1 MRPRSRLRKRHVV
14 FRRPV
19 NTGCDPDLHWTSYLP
34 LGSDIS
40 PGLLPDCKFCGL
52 ETTDLRI
59 SLQRAVIQAYL
70 QIYCFSYT
78 RSHFYALIC
87 KVYLNSVPIP
97 NTWSHI
103 FSVCFPILHLICNFF
118 FIQFKFVNLF
128 NTQTWFVRLVPSR
141 NQNLQ
146 IAFQYIN
153 WWYDSQYLNVPVKNR
168 NPDS

>member
-14 FRRPV
+14 CRRPV

-59 SLQRAVIQAYL
+59 SLHEPWYKHTYKFIVFPTLDLI
-70 QIYCFSYT
+70 SVP
-78 RSHFYALIC
+78 LIC

-103 FSVCFPILHLICNFF
+103 FSVCFPILHLICKFF

-146 IAFQYIN
+146 IVFQYVN